1 MRKHMSL
8 NELLQQLK
16 TDPQSVEFQQVID
29 LINSLYDYTPTPFSN
44 GLGEGT
50 VANAAGTNEGSCR
63 IFAFAKLNGLD
74 QAQTL
79 ACFGR
84 FYRVDVLQ
92 NPAGGDHANIRNFM
106 RHGWE
111 GIRFEG
117 EALKLK

>member
-1 MRKHMSL
+1 MSL
-8 NELLQQLK
+8 NEFLQHLK
-16 TDPQSVEFQQVID
+16 TDPQSVEFQQTID
-29 LINSLYDYTPTPFSN
+29 LINSLYDYTPTQFSN
-44 GLGEGT
+44 GIGAGAVT
-50 VANAAGTNEGSCR
+50 NTAGTNEGSCR

-79 ACFGR
+79 ACFGK

-92 NPAGGDHANIRNFM
+92 NPTGEDHANIRNFM

-117 EALKLK
+117 EALKRK